1 MQRCMYVLFS
11 RQNTKIGCFIR
22 VFLRNSRYSHV
33 ALSLDEKLYT
43 VYSFSRKRH
52 DSPFSG
58 GFVREY
64 PVHYIINAM
73 DVPIKLCRVDMTE
86 EEYAAARA
94 RLNDAIERS
103 ESMIYNIS
111 MVMPSYYEIGSNLT
125 FSRNRTHLTTVNPL
139 FTRTFF

>member
-58 GFVREY
+58 GFIRTR
-64 PVHYIINAM
+64 PASSLR
-73 DVPIKLCRVDMTE
+73 PRMTL
-86 EEYAAARA
+86 RTP
-94 RLNDAIERS
+94 RWPRS
-103 ESMIYNIS
+103 
-111 MVMPSYYEIGSNLT
+111 
-125 FSRNRTHLTTVNPL
+125 
-139 FTRTFF
+139 